1 MKNNFCSY
9 PFEHLYLHSTG
20 HFKVCCMMDEHV
32 TKNDG
37 YRQFN
42 ASRDSLT
49 ALWNSGYYKQIRK
62 DMLANK
68 RLEKCNKCWLAED
81 NGLSSMR
88 RKLDPQHYEKYTRSD
103 GTLDLQPTD
112 IELHFGNVC
121 NLSCKMC
128 STQFS
133 HMIGKE
139 LIKMGE
145 HDPDFLKWVK
155 KESGLVNNWTS
166 ELDVVYDWYKNEK
179 IKKEIFEVV
188 SKHSEKLVVI
198 GGEPTIIPEFYEL
211 LEYCYDQ
218 KTLKN
223 KSLTVT
229 TNLTNTNPKFT
240 KWLNELK
247 DFTIHASVDGIGE
260 RNEYIRYPSKW
271 TSIQKSLDFY
281 ASMMKDQKKGHI
293 SFNPAIQTLNI
304 DILPEMVQYFET
316 FDDIAEYSWI
326 SHVRWPII
334 CDYDHAPI
342 GWKNKVADKIDSQLV
357 MVKNELNR
365 KELEQHS
372 SRLRVESDSKFLRH
386 IQSSFI
392 RYNDAQDSFR
402 KCKSWRELMPDLAT
416 SLTELNL

>member
-32 TKNDG
+32 TKDDG

-42 ASRDSLT
+42 ASRDGIT

-88 RKLDPQHYEKYTRSD
+88 RKRDPHHYEKYTRSD

-145 HDPDFLKWVK
+145 QDPDFLKWVK

-166 ELDVVYDWYKNEK
+166 ELDVCTTGTRT
-179 IKKEIFEVV
+179 KK
-188 SKHSEKLVVI
+188 
-198 GGEPTIIPEFYEL
+198 
-211 LEYCYDQ
+211 
-218 KTLKN
+218 
-223 KSLTVT
+223 
-229 TNLTNTNPKFT
+229 
-240 KWLNELK
+240 
-247 DFTIHASVDGIGE
+247 
-260 RNEYIRYPSKW
+260 
-271 TSIQKSLDFY
+271 
-281 ASMMKDQKKGHI
+281 
-293 SFNPAIQTLNI
+293 
-304 DILPEMVQYFET
+304 
-316 FDDIAEYSWI
+316 
-326 SHVRWPII
+326 
-334 CDYDHAPI
+334 
-342 GWKNKVADKIDSQLV
+342 
-357 MVKNELNR
+357 
-365 KELEQHS
+365 
-372 SRLRVESDSKFLRH
+372 
-386 IQSSFI
+386 
-392 RYNDAQDSFR
+392 
-402 KCKSWRELMPDLAT
+402 
-416 SLTELNL
+416 

>member
-1 MKNNFCSY
+1 
-9 PFEHLYLHSTG
+9 
-20 HFKVCCMMDEHV
+20 
-32 TKNDG
+32 
-37 YRQFN
+37 
-42 ASRDSLT
+42 
-49 ALWNSGYYKQIRK
+49 
-62 DMLANK
+62 
-68 RLEKCNKCWLAED
+68 
-81 NGLSSMR
+81 
-88 RKLDPQHYEKYTRSD
+88 
-103 GTLDLQPTD
+103 
-112 IELHFGNVC
+112 
-121 NLSCKMC
+121 
-128 STQFS
+128 
-133 HMIGKE
+133 MIGKE
-139 LIKMGE
+139 LLKMGQA
-145 HDPDFLKWVK
+145 DPDFLKWVK

-223 KSLTVT
+223 KKLTVT

-240 KWLNELK
+240 KWLKELK

-271 TSIQKSLDFY
+271 TSIQKSLNFY
-281 ASMMKDQKKGHI
+281 ATMMKEQKKGHI

-316 FDDIAEYSWI
+316 FDDVASYSWI

-342 GWKNKVADKIDSQLV
+342 NWKNKVADKIESNL
-357 MVKNELNR
+357 KNINNEHNR
-365 KELEQHS
+365 NELEQHA
-372 SRLRVESDSKFLRH
+372 SRLRIPSDSNHLDH
-386 IQSSFI
+386 IQRSFMK
-392 RYNDAQDSFR
+392 YNDAQDKFR
-402 KCKSWRELMPDLAT
+402 NCKTWRELIPDLHTA
-416 SLTELNL
+416 LTESNL